1 MKEKLSKRQEQ
12 ILLFLRD
19 YIRKEGYPPSVREIG
34 KAVGLRSPSTVHS
47 HLEKLQD
54 NGYIKKNPSQPRTIG
69 VLEQEGEYRHDAEK
83 IYLDTDF
90 RSVPIVGQITA
101 GQPVLAQ
108 ENIEDTITMPSEFL
122 RSGDHFALRVKGD
135 SMINAGIM
143 EGDMAIIKQ
152 QSTAE
157 NGEIV
162 AALIEDEA
170 TLKRFYRE
178 NDYIRLQPENDYRQ
192 PIKTK
197 DAVILGK
204 MVTLIRRY

>member
-108 ENIEDTITMPSEFL
+108 ENIEDTITMPS
-122 RSGDHFALRVKGD
+122 
-135 SMINAGIM
+135 
-143 EGDMAIIKQ
+143 
-152 QSTAE
+152 
-157 NGEIV
+157 
-162 AALIEDEA
+162 
-170 TLKRFYRE
+170 
-178 NDYIRLQPENDYRQ
+178 
-192 PIKTK
+192 
-197 DAVILGK
+197 
-204 MVTLIRRY
+204 

>member
-1 MKEKLSKRQEQ
+1 
-12 ILLFLRD
+12 
-19 YIRKEGYPPSVREIG
+19 
-34 KAVGLRSPSTVHS
+34 
-47 HLEKLQD
+47 
-54 NGYIKKNPSQPRTIG
+54 
-69 VLEQEGEYRHDAEK
+69 
-83 IYLDTDF
+83 
-90 RSVPIVGQITA
+90 
-101 GQPVLAQ
+101 
-108 ENIEDTITMPSEFL
+108 
-122 RSGDHFALRVKGD
+122 
-135 SMINAGIM
+135 MINAGIM